1 MKDYGYTVRYQKQG
15 SNKWKVYLVTNT
27 YDGALW
33 SVRWYERDPPKDR
46 VSGKP
51 IENVIWNILVF
62 LTHKQKTLMIR
73 HFWAQLRYTQ
83 AIISHYMVNNR
94 LRLATFA

>member
-1 MKDYGYTVRYQKQG
+1 MTANKEYGYTVRYKKQG

-51 IENVIWNILVF
+51 IENAIWDIF
-62 LTHKQKTLMIR
+62 PIKTLLEYKR
-73 HFWAQLRYTQ
+73 RWRGCPF
-83 AIISHYMVNNR
+83 
-94 LRLATFA
+94 